1 MPSRNDVRR
10 FCALDSFRAA
20 AQTDFKQPPM
30 DYFRETLE
38 GLKQTAEG
46 LIVANQG
53 IKRAVEAALAARS
66 EHDDLRDT
74 VHRLE
79 ALVMQQGLE
88 IRAMRDE
95 LRNRKNGDS

>member
-1 MPSRNDVRR
+1 
-10 FCALDSFRAA
+10 
-20 AQTDFKQPPM
+20 M
-30 DYFRETLE
+30 DHFRETLE

-53 IKRAVEAALAARS
+53 IKRAVEAPLAAKS
-66 EHDDLRDT
+66 EQDELRDT
-74 VHRLE
+74 VRRLE
-79 ALVMQQGLE
+79 VLVMQQGLE